1 MEPRKAIPKK
11 DFVLEEEINLIVH
24 YRISNTNWCKCK
36 HECKPVTTFAEN
48 FCLLFRLKSWS
59 VREASSHSAFMDNY
73 PTISHKFQSYLRFI
87 CVLFVSGVAEQ
98 NENAG

>member
-1 MEPRKAIPKK
+1 MIWKNSNSSDIDEEIIKQLNTPKTFDMEPRKAIPKK

-48 FCLLFRLKSWS
+48 FCLLLRLKS
-59 VREASSHSAFMDNY
+59 Y
-73 PTISHKFQSYLRFI
+73 PTISHKF
-87 CVLFVSGVAEQ
+87 
-98 NENAG
+98 